1 MSFLLVYLGMI
12 GILVG
17 VILLVIGLIKKKK
30 LKGGLVL
37 GISIAAF
44 VIGFIMVP
52 VNKTESADET
62 KDIVKNETVTKPKEE
77 TSNTENT
84 QKDEKVVT
92 SVTNKIETKSNNST
106 TMSEGERNAEQY
118 PAKAGSMLYDKTESK
133 FKGME
138 YYFKGE
144 VVGVKSLEGLF
155 GNMEDTLLIKN
166 DQGYVLPVFPPYEI
180 DVNIGDTVEASGPL
194 SGDGYAAS
202 DLGVS
207 NVVGMTGAM
216 NATQVSVNGQIQ

>member
-17 VILLVIGLIKKKK
+17 IILLIIGLAKKKK

-52 VNKTESADET
+52 VNKTELADET
-62 KDIVKNETVTKPKEE
+62 KDIDKTETVTKPREE
-77 TSNTENT
+77 TNVENA
-84 QKDEKVVT
+84 QKDEKVVA
-92 SVTNKIETKSNNST
+92 SVTDKTESKSNQTS
-106 TMSEGERNAEQY
+106 TMSKGESNANKY
-118 PAKAGSMLYDKTESK
+118 PAKPGAMLYDKTESK

-155 GNMEDTLLIKN
+155 GNMEDALLIKN

-180 DVNIGDTVEASGPL
+180 DVNIGDTVEVSGPL
-194 SGDGYAAS
+194 SGDGYATS

-216 NATQVSVNGQIQ
+216 NATQISVDGELQ